1 MKSLAE
7 KLIEH
12 RDVTGVLLH
21 FSREHVASLIE
32 AMPPE
37 QRRFSRIVAET
48 IKQPHEIW
56 QSWGADETSQGKWNK
71 VRTYLRFLD
80 LSVAG
85 IEAEFGVAVVKFVNR
100 SRWELQELGIEIGK
114 QDDIAERINST
125 IRTGSLEYS
134 NEEGGK
140 EMDSEQR
147 RELTPSDEKA
157 LALNYAM
164 TALIKTLVDAE
175 VIDRDHLFSNLAGA
189 RKQLERIGEDGA
201 AELLAAMNE
210 SWLRI

>member
-1 MKSLAE
+1 MSE
-7 KLIEH
+7 KLIKH
-12 RDVTGVLLH
+12 RDVTGVLLQ
-21 FSREHVASLIE
+21 FSQEQVASLIE

-56 QSWGADETSQGKWNK
+56 QSWGADEACQGQWNK

-100 SRWELQELGIEIGK
+100 SRWELQELGVEIGK

>member
-1 MKSLAE
+1 MSE
-7 KLIEH
+7 KLIEY
-12 RDVTGVLLH
+12 RDVTGATVYFTSEQINRMMHTL
-21 FSREHVASLIE
+21 
-32 AMPPE
+32 PDE
-37 QRRFSRIVAET
+37 QRRFSRQMAET
-48 IKQPHEIW
+48 IQQPHEIW
-56 QSWGADETSQGKWNK
+56 QSWGADETSQGQWNK

-80 LSVAG
+80 LSDSGV
-85 IEAEFGVAVVKFVNR
+85 EAEFGVVVVKFVAR
-100 SRWELQELGIEIGK
+100 ARWELQELGVEIGK

-125 IRTGSLEYS
+125 IRTGSLQYS

-147 RELTPSDEKA
+147 GELTPSDEKA